1 MVDRFR
7 SWEMELICRLN
18 VRRNFEHGHQLREI
32 IELCKARSCP
42 VTRALRRKLN
52 GGRRFAKGRCPAVK
66 VCQPF
71 LLEEVML
78 QIPHHGKQL
87 RHGVGNRC
95 AGGKH
100 NTLAVCDLVDV
111 AAL

>member
-1 MVDRFR
+1 
-7 SWEMELICRLN
+7 
-18 VRRNFEHGHQLREI
+18 
-32 IELCKARSCP
+32 
-42 VTRALRRKLN
+42 
-52 GGRRFAKGRCPAVK
+52 
-66 VCQPF
+66 
-71 LLEEVML
+71 ML